1 VKDTFYNTLGFRLAL
16 IVLLTAATT
25 VLAVEQKY
33 WPAGVTLVAL
43 LSSLGSVRKIFRRN
57 AQKIAF
63 MFDAID
69 NADHAI
75 RYAENGRSSNDR
87 LVNTSLNRIIRIL
100 FKAKADAIRKE
111 RYYELILNSITTGI
125 MVVDEAGYIRQTNNG
140 ALRLIGLPVLTHI
153 RQLRQLGQGI
163 EEFFATVRPG
173 GRQQISFT
181 NERGTVRLS
190 VRVSETALR
199 DKPVRI
205 LALSDINS
213 ELDDK
218 EIDSW
223 IRLTRVLTHEIMNG
237 ITPITSLSNTLL
249 SIHGDAGE
257 DLRNGLETIG
267 MTGRHLMSFVES
279 YRKFTHIP
287 QPSPSLFYLDKFA
300 LRMIR
305 LTRHQNDYPN
315 IDITH
320 DIDSGL
326 ILYADEN
333 LVSQVVLNLLRNA
346 VQAIGADR
354 PDGRISIKACC
365 NDSEAVVME
374 ITNNGPPIP
383 PAEAEHIFV
392 PFYTTKEGG
401 SGIGLSI
408 SRQIMRLSGGGITMK
423 SSPTETTFTLTFP

>member
-1 VKDTFYNTLGFRLAL
+1 MEERYWLAAVTTIAL
-16 IVLLTAATT
+16 I
-25 VLAVEQKY
+25 
-33 WPAGVTLVAL
+33 
-43 LSSLGSVRKIFRRN
+43 SSLSHVRKIYRRN

-75 RYAENGRSSNDR
+75 RYAENGRSSSDR
-87 LVNTSLNRIIRIL
+87 LVNRSLNRIIRIL
-100 FKAKADAIRKE
+100 FRAKADVIRNE
-111 RYYELILNSITTGI
+111 RYYELILNSVTTGI
-125 MVVDEAGYIRQTNNG
+125 IVIDEAGYIRQTNNG

-153 RQLRQLGQGI
+153 KQLRQLGQGI
-163 EEFFATVRPG
+163 EEFFAAVRPG

-190 VRVSETALR
+190 VSVSETTLR

-237 ITPITSLSNTLL
+237 ITPITSLSSTLL
-249 SIHGDAGE
+249 SIHGNVGE
-257 DLRNGLETIG
+257 DLRNGLETISL
-267 MTGRHLMSFVES
+267 TGRHLMSFVES

-287 QPSPSLFYLDKFA
+287 QPTPSLFYLDKFA
-300 LRMIR
+300 FRMIS
-305 LTRHQNDYPN
+305 LTRHQDDYPN
-315 IDITH
+315 ISITH
-320 DIDSGL
+320 DIDPGL

-346 VQAIGADR
+346 MQAIGPSR
-354 PDGRISIKACC
+354 SDGRIEIKAGC

-374 ITNNGPPIP
+374 ISNNGPPIP

-392 PFYTTKEGG
+392 PFYTTKAGG

-408 SRQIMRLSGGGITMK
+408 SRQIMRLSGGSISMK
-423 SSPTETTFTLTFP
+423 SSTAETTFTLTFP